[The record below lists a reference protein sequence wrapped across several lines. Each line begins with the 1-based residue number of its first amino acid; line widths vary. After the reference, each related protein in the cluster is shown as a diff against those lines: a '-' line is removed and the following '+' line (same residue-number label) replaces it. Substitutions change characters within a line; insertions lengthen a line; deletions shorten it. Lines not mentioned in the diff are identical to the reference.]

1 MNRIDQAL
9 ARLIKEKEEQV
20 QINKIRN
27 DKREVTTDFAQIQR
41 SIRDYS
47 KQLYANKVDNIEEM
61 YRFWKRYKLLRL
73 NQEEIEN
80 MNRPITSTE
89 IENVVQGV
97 SLVAQWKQIRL
108 GTMRL
113 QASLSG
119 LRIQH
124 CH

>member
-1 MNRIDQAL
+1 MV
-9 ARLIKEKEEQV
+9 IKHAE
-20 QINKIRN
+20 
-27 DKREVTTDFAQIQR
+27 IQR
-41 SIRDYS
+41 TMRDYYE
-47 KQLYANKVDNIEEM
+47 KLYANRMDSLEEM
-61 YRFWKRYKLLRL
+61 DRFLERYNLTRL

>member
-61 YRFWKRYKLLRL
+61 YRF
-73 NQEEIEN
+73 
-80 MNRPITSTE
+80 
-89 IENVVQGV
+89 
-97 SLVAQWKQIRL
+97 
-108 GTMRL
+108 
-113 QASLSG
+113 
-119 LRIQH
+119 
-124 CH
+124 

>member
-47 KQLYANKVDNIEEM
+47 KQLYANKVDNLEEM
-61 YRFWKRYKLLRL
+61 YKF
-73 NQEEIEN
+73 
-80 MNRPITSTE
+80 
-89 IENVVQGV
+89 
-97 SLVAQWKQIRL
+97 
-108 GTMRL
+108 
-113 QASLSG
+113 
-119 LRIQH
+119 
-124 CH
+124 